1 MMHLDTAEKKSKK
14 ENGMGSTLALITAKA
29 QVKLCHGLIYILS
42 PVGMVM
48 LKIQS
53 VVSATQSRAKATIEA
68 HRISKIKPIQFTIN
82 SGLSGQVLQSSGAGF
97 NYTALP
103 YNSGQYNTAV
113 GYQAGYKI
121 AGSGLHINK
130 TNPGANSIQFNNQN
144 SQPVLVITQDGDVEW
159 HGKPS
164 EAAEALT
171 RTFQFAVEDMKG
183 VTKAARRRYYLRACK
198 NILNKAE
205 KMEHQEFLDFLQK
218 QVYNKERRVIM
229 DSLRGDL

>member
-1 MMHLDTAEKKSKK
+1 MHLEKVKNWWKP
-14 ENGMGSTLALITAKA
+14 ENATVSILDLIGANVL
-29 QVKLCHGLIYILS
+29 VKLSTGLTFILS
-42 PVGMVM
+42 PVGRVM

-53 VVSATQSRAKATIEA
+53 AASATQSRAKATIARRTIEQ
-68 HRISKIKPIQFTIN
+68 IKPVQFTIN
-82 SGLSGQVLQSSGAGF
+82 NPNVGIGYAAFQHA
-97 NYTALP
+97 T
-103 YNSGQYNTAV
+103 SGQYNTAL
-113 GYQAGYKI
+113 GYQAGYSF

-130 TNPGANSIQFNNQN
+130 TNPNHNSIQFNNRD
-144 SQPVLVITQDGDVEW
+144 SKPVLIITQDGDVEW
-159 HGKPS
+159 RGKPS

-183 VTKAARRRYYLRACK
+183 VTKAARRRYYLRACQ

-229 DSLRGDL
+229 DSLKGEQ

>member
-1 MMHLDTAEKKSKK
+1 MLLKTQFAKVK
-14 ENGMGSTLALITAKA
+14 EWWKPERPAVSTSDLITAKLLD
-29 QVKLCHGLIYILS
+29 KLSTGLIYILS
-42 PVGMVM
+42 PVERVM

-53 VVSATQSRAKATIEA
+53 AASATQSRAKGTIEA
-68 HRISKIKPIQFTIN
+68 HRISKIKPVT
-82 SGLSGQVLQSSGAGF
+82 GTSGQILQYSGYGTSWA
-97 NYTALP
+97 NNT
-103 YNSGQYNTAV
+103 GQYNTAV

-164 EAAEALT
+164 EAANALT

-183 VTKAARRRYYLRACK
+183 VTKAARRRYYLRACQ

>member
-1 MMHLDTAEKKSKK
+1 
-14 ENGMGSTLALITAKA
+14 
-29 QVKLCHGLIYILS
+29 
-42 PVGMVM
+42 
-48 LKIQS
+48 
-53 VVSATQSRAKATIEA
+53 VSATQSRAKATIEA

-82 SGLSGQVLQSSGAGF
+82 PGLSGQILQSSGAGF

-103 YNSGQYNTAV
+103 YNSGQYNTAI
-113 GYQAGYKI
+113 GYQAGYSI
-121 AGSGLHINK
+121 AGSGLGINQS
-130 TNPGANSIQFNNQN
+130 TQRNTITFGNPSYPA
-144 SQPVLVITQDGDVEW
+144 VLVITSDGDVEW
-159 HGKPS
+159 NGKPS
-164 EAAEALT
+164 EAADCLV

-183 VTKAARRRYYLRACK
+183 VTKAARRRYYYKACK